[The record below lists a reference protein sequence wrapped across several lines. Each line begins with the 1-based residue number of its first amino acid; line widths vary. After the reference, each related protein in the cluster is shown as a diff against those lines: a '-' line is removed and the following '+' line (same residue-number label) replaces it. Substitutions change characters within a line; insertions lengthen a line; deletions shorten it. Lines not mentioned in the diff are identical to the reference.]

1 MLQMN
6 QHNEILGK
14 IQELYEELFQ
24 HNGFGEM
31 QLQMRFLKRGQKE
44 IIIRCG
50 KDYRYTVNYP

>member
-1 MLQMN
+1 MLRMN
-6 QHNEILGK
+6 QHDEILGK